1 MKVSGPGEWT
11 ESCGATVPPC
21 TELRVPSY
29 LPVSSCWLQLP
40 ASRRQINQRCQITLQ
55 IIWSHAGRHKLTQF
69 MQKVCSQS
77 IFWIKA
83 FLWESCFNLQKV
95 AFCRQMV
102 CWMKF
107 RLRPNFVQGC
117 PFFVFLFFKKT
128 EHLLLHVVLG
138 RCLLSHFNSNIWP
151 SMVQFRICPLWR
163 TSVKKT
169 PSLWPEVPQN
179 KKKCIFLPNFSA
191 SSRIAKTY
199 SIIPELHYSE
209 YKVEASMISIF
220 NRFQLLSLAQTFF

>member
-40 ASRRQINQRCQITLQ
+40 ASRKQINQRCQITLQ

-117 PFFVFLFFKKT
+117 PFFSCSSSLRGQNICYYMLFLDGVCWVILTQIFGHQWCNSAFV
-128 EHLLLHVVLG
+128 HCGALLLKNTL
-138 RCLLSHFNSNIWP
+138 
-151 SMVQFRICPLWR
+151 
-163 TSVKKT
+163 T
-169 PSLWPEVPQN
+169 
-179 KKKCIFLPNFSA
+179 
-191 SSRIAKTY
+191 
-199 SIIPELHYSE
+199 
-209 YKVEASMISIF
+209 
-220 NRFQLLSLAQTFF
+220 LARGSTK